1 MSLIHLVEDDDIC
14 AEAVAKAL
22 RDSGH
27 DVRVFG
33 APHALFYE
41 IQKLPPRCVIVDWML
56 PEMSGFDV
64 VKRLRQLLGSRVG
77 IMMLTAIDSEDKVVD
92 ALGAGADD
100 YMVKPVTDAIL
111 AVRVAALLRR
121 LVPEQVAKA
130 KTVEIGAYV
139 LDMSTRTVR
148 VAGVP
153 VELAPREF
161 DLAWTLF
168 SQPSRLFTKQ
178 ELLASIWGRHTEC
191 GSHTIAQ
198 HVYALRKKLALTE
211 HGFSLLSVYGT
222 GYRLERAG
230 MALDVAETATATH

>member
-1 MSLIHLVEDDDIC
+1 MSLIHVVEDDDIC
-14 AEAVAKAL
+14 AEAVARAL
-22 RDSGH
+22 SGSGH

-33 APHALFYE
+33 APHALFYA
-41 IQKLPPRCVIVDWML
+41 IQKMPPRCVIVDWML
-56 PEMSGFDV
+56 PEMTGFDV

-77 IMMLTAIDSEDKVVD
+77 IMMLTAVDAEDKVVE
-92 ALGAGADD
+92 ALEAGADD

-130 KTVEIGAYV
+130 RRIEIGEYA
-139 LDMSTRTVR
+139 LDMSTRSVR
-148 VAGVP
+148 VGGMP

-178 ELLASIWGRHTEC
+178 ELLASIWGKHTEY
-191 GSHTIAQ
+191 GTHTIAQ
-198 HVYALRKKLALTE
+198 HVYALRKKLALNE

-222 GYRLERAG
+222 GYRLERVGNTFG
-230 MALDVAETATATH
+230 MKDAATATH